1 MSMELT
7 PTVGALERSVT
18 TVGIDRIIDSS
29 WERSSPQTARDYAA
43 PSRSAAVHDLR
54 PASVQGRTSWPST

>member
-29 WERSSPQTARDYAA
+29 WERSSPQTARAYAA
-43 PSRSAAVHDLR
+43 PSR
-54 PASVQGRTSWPST
+54 